1 MEQKDAQT
9 DALMTSATDSRLHSC
24 SPPASSQWEPPL
36 PIHGLIIGSQP
47 HSVQTVFG
55 PVAEACPGG
64 SMGVTAPLRR
74 QSTPVPGTPAE
85 PPWPDDVITKADGI
99 IRQHFGLGRRSFE
112 HTELNTEEEKSWTQR
127 RRRAEH
133 RGGEELNTEKE
144 KS

>member
-1 MEQKDAQT
+1 MASFVLGPLRR
-9 DALMTSATDSRLHSC
+9 A
-24 SPPASSQWEPPL
+24 PPPRS
-36 PIHGLIIGSQP
+36 GLINPSSSEAVP
-47 HSVQTVFG
+47 VPAG

-112 HTELNTEEEKSWTQR
+112 HTELNTEEEKS
-127 RRRAEH
+127 
-133 RGGEELNTEKE
+133 
-144 KS
+144 